1 MLTFL
6 CVLVALAGIA
16 TLVIIPLPKDY
27 WPRMVQQA
35 TGAALF
41 TLGTAGVIAVVFL
54 KGQLIG

>member
-1 MLTFL
+1 MITFL
-6 CVLVALAGIA
+6 CVLVALAGVA
-16 TLVIIPLPKDY
+16 TLVFMPLPKDY
-27 WPRMVQQA
+27 WQRIIQQA